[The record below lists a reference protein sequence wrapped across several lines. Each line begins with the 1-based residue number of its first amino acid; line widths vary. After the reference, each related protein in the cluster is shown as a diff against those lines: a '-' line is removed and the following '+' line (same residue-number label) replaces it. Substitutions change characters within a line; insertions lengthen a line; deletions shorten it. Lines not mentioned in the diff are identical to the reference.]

1 MLVLAIYFAD
11 IRAGDAIATLLRAQS
26 AKYAYVTI
34 IGAIVLA
41 LPRAAISKISQAIR
55 HQEKKQVSGVQ
66 GVFDDMRM
74 ISFMIRCIEL

>member
-1 MLVLAIYFAD
+1 MLVRAIYVGD
-11 IRAGDAIATLLRAQS
+11 IQAGDAIATLLRANSVHFTS
-26 AKYAYVTI
+26 ATI
-34 IGAIVLA
+34 IGVILLA

-74 ISFMIRCIEL
+74 IRCIEL